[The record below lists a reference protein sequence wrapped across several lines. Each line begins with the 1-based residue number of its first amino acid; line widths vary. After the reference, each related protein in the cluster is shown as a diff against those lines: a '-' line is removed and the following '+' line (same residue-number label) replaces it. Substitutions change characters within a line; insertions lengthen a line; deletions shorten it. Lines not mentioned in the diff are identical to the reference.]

1 MLGAPAG
8 EGRARGL
15 ELLCGFC
22 KMLIGF
28 GPELPSFGW
37 FGIGLRQYLE
47 AERSMRY
54 TLAQECRWIICRRL
68 SGRRRRCP
76 EHGTSK
82 QDRAGAQRADLLTEA
97 NASHPVYLVLEYRA

>member
-28 GPELPSFGW
+28 GPELPSFGCLVSACASTW
-37 FGIGLRQYLE
+37 RPRDRCAIPWRKSALDHLPPV
-47 AERSMRY
+47 ERKASS
-54 TLAQECRWIICRRL
+54 L
-68 SGRRRRCP
+68 SRA
-76 EHGTSK
+76 GTSK